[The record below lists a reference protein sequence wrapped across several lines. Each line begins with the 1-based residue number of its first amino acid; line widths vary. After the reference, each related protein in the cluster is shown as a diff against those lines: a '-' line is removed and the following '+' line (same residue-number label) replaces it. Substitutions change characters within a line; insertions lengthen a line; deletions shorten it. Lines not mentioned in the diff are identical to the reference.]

1 MQNMLVV
8 GQRRSMPKDK
18 QLDELLL
25 ESNTSMKE
33 YRTMY
38 HYVYNQMR
46 DGRNIRYSGKE
57 YTNTPERLQAIK
69 EKYANGVTLQ
79 HIKEMVD
86 DL

>member
-1 MQNMLVV
+1 MLVV
-8 GQRRSMPKDK
+8 GQRKNMPKDK
-18 QLDELLL
+18 ELDKLLL

-46 DGRNIRYSGKE
+46 EGRSIRYSGKE
-57 YTNTPERLQAIK
+57 YTNTPERLKAIK
-69 EKYANGVTLQ
+69 EKYAKGVTAQ